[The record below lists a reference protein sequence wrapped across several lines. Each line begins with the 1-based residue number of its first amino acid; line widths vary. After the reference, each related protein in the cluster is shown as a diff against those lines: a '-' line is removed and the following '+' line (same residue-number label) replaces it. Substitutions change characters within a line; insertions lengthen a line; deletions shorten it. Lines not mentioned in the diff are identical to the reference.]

1 MLALF
6 LLIIFGLGM
15 SYFAT
20 QNTGIVHVVFGNYL
34 IQGIPLY
41 IIVVGALL
49 LGIFISWLISI
60 VDTFSSKI
68 TIHGKVSEI
77 KEAHEIINRLQQ
89 ENHNLEIEIARLKT
103 VTESNETIKYD
114 SDSDSEAESTPSFL
128 NRLTHN
134 IGITSK

>member
-1 MLALF
+1 MFALI
-6 LLIIFGLGM
+6 LLVIFGLGM

-20 QNTGIVHVVFGNYL
+20 QNTETVHVFLGNYL

-41 IIVVGALL
+41 IIAVGSLL

-77 KEAHEIINRLQQ
+77 KDAHAIIDRLQQ
-89 ENHNLEIEIARLKT
+89 ENHNLEIEIAHLKT
-103 VTESNETIKYD
+103 VDESNEATEYD
-114 SDSDSEAESTPSFL
+114 SKTEADSKPSFI